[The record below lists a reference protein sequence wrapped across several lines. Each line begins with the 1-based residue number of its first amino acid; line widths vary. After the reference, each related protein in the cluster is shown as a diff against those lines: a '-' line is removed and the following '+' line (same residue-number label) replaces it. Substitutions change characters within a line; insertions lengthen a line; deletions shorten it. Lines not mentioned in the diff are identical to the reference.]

1 MLIIFV
7 FLFFSLFQVLFLH
20 VYLFSFYLGF
30 AFFSVF
36 PFASVEAIKQN
47 KASRC
52 EPEALLVFLYIRNYV
67 FLFNKE
73 GHEPSCLTLFLL

>member
-36 PFASVEAIKQN
+36 PFASVETIKQN

-52 EPEALLVFLYIRNYV
+52 EPEALSVFSIYKVLCLSV
-67 FLFNKE
+67 F
-73 GHEPSCLTLFLL
+73 